1 MKRLFEV
8 KDLTV
13 EFRQKSGSLIAV
25 NHISY
30 HLDKGEI
37 VAFVGE
43 SGSGKSV
50 TQYTGLQLVPCP
62 PGHITSGEIWFEG
75 KNILEYGANSEE
87 MRRIRGGQI
96 GVIFQEP
103 MTSLNPVMTIGKQI
117 TESICLHLG
126 LSKKDALK
134 RAAELLEKVGLPDV
148 NERLNAY
155 PHQLSGGMR
164 QRVMI
169 AMALSCN
176 PKILIADEATT
187 ALDVTT
193 QAQILELMK
202 EIVKEMGTTLVIVTH
217 NLSLVAR
224 YADRVYV
231 MYAGEIVETGTTEEL
246 FYKTKHPY
254 SIGLLQAIPSLTDPR
269 DRKLIPIRGTVGDL
283 RNRDGHCV
291 FMPRCPYAT
300 EECGQLKAPTLTSV
314 DESSTHMRAC
324 HKNISLSDKIHPDDN
339 EMRVEK
345 TLNREEGKPLLKV
358 EDLSVVFPIY
368 RGIMRKQIG
377 QVSAVNHVSFEVF
390 KGETFG
396 LVGESGCGKTTV
408 ARAIIRLEDITEGK
422 IMFEGQDI
430 SHMNEKN
437 LRPFRRNMS
446 MIFQDPYGSLDP
458 RQRVGEA
465 VKEPLVNFK
474 LGYTEKELDER
485 VNELFTM
492 VGLDPSYRDR
502 LPHEFSGG
510 QRQRIVI
517 ARALATNP
525 SLILCDEAIS
535 ALDVSIQAQVINLL
549 EELQDRLG
557 ITYLFIAH
565 DLSVVRHISDRI
577 AVMYLGQ
584 IVEMG
589 DWKELYENPRH
600 PYTRTL
606 LDAVPVPDPV
616 IEKNRKARQ
625 IEGEVP
631 SPMNRPSGCA
641 FSTRCPYA
649 TQRCYTELPALEDLG
664 MQHFAACFRL
674 HDSILNDNTKR
685 G

>member
-13 EFRQKSGSLIAV
+13 EFRQKSGSLIAA

-254 SIGLLQAIPSLTDPR
+254 SIGLLQAIPSLTDP
-269 DRKLIPIRGTVGDL
+269 
-283 RNRDGHCV
+283 
-291 FMPRCPYAT
+291 
-300 EECGQLKAPTLTSV
+300 
-314 DESSTHMRAC
+314 
-324 HKNISLSDKIHPDDN
+324 
-339 EMRVEK
+339 
-345 TLNREEGKPLLKV
+345 
-358 EDLSVVFPIY
+358 
-368 RGIMRKQIG
+368 
-377 QVSAVNHVSFEVF
+377 
-390 KGETFG
+390 
-396 LVGESGCGKTTV
+396 
-408 ARAIIRLEDITEGK
+408 
-422 IMFEGQDI
+422 
-430 SHMNEKN
+430 
-437 LRPFRRNMS
+437 
-446 MIFQDPYGSLDP
+446 
-458 RQRVGEA
+458 
-465 VKEPLVNFK
+465 
-474 LGYTEKELDER
+474 
-485 VNELFTM
+485 
-492 VGLDPSYRDR
+492 
-502 LPHEFSGG
+502 
-510 QRQRIVI
+510 
-517 ARALATNP
+517 
-525 SLILCDEAIS
+525 
-535 ALDVSIQAQVINLL
+535 
-549 EELQDRLG
+549 
-557 ITYLFIAH
+557 
-565 DLSVVRHISDRI
+565 
-577 AVMYLGQ
+577 
-584 IVEMG
+584 
-589 DWKELYENPRH
+589 
-600 PYTRTL
+600 
-606 LDAVPVPDPV
+606 
-616 IEKNRKARQ
+616 
-625 IEGEVP
+625 
-631 SPMNRPSGCA
+631 
-641 FSTRCPYA
+641 
-649 TQRCYTELPALEDLG
+649 
-664 MQHFAACFRL
+664 
-674 HDSILNDNTKR
+674 
-685 G
+685 

>member
-1 MKRLFEV
+1 M
-8 KDLTV
+8 
-13 EFRQKSGSLIAV
+13 
-25 NHISY
+25 
-30 HLDKGEI
+30 
-37 VAFVGE
+37 
-43 SGSGKSV
+43 
-50 TQYTGLQLVPCP
+50 
-62 PGHITSGEIWFEG
+62 
-75 KNILEYGANSEE
+75 
-87 MRRIRGGQI
+87 
-96 GVIFQEP
+96 
-103 MTSLNPVMTIGKQI
+103 
-117 TESICLHLG
+117 
-126 LSKKDALK
+126 
-134 RAAELLEKVGLPDV
+134 
-148 NERLNAY
+148 
-155 PHQLSGGMR
+155 
-164 QRVMI
+164 
-169 AMALSCN
+169 
-176 PKILIADEATT
+176 
-187 ALDVTT
+187 TT

-291 FMPRCPYAT
+291 FRPRCPYAT

-324 HKNISLSDKIHPDDN
+324 HKNISLSDKTHPDDN

-345 TLNREEGKPLLKV
+345 ALNREKGKPLLKV

-377 QVSAVNHVSFEVF
+377 QVSAVNHVNFEVF

-422 IMFEGQDI
+422 ILFEGQDI
-430 SHMNEKN
+430 SRMNEKN

>member
-1 MKRLFEV
+1 
-8 KDLTV
+8 
-13 EFRQKSGSLIAV
+13 
-25 NHISY
+25 
-30 HLDKGEI
+30 
-37 VAFVGE
+37 
-43 SGSGKSV
+43 
-50 TQYTGLQLVPCP
+50 
-62 PGHITSGEIWFEG
+62 
-75 KNILEYGANSEE
+75 
-87 MRRIRGGQI
+87 MR
-96 GVIFQEP
+96 
-103 MTSLNPVMTIGKQI
+103 K
-117 TESICLHLG
+117 
-126 LSKKDALK
+126 
-134 RAAELLEKVGLPDV
+134 
-148 NERLNAY
+148 
-155 PHQLSGGMR
+155 
-164 QRVMI
+164 
-169 AMALSCN
+169 
-176 PKILIADEATT
+176 
-187 ALDVTT
+187 
-193 QAQILELMK
+193 
-202 EIVKEMGTTLVIVTH
+202 
-217 NLSLVAR
+217 
-224 YADRVYV
+224 
-231 MYAGEIVETGTTEEL
+231 
-246 FYKTKHPY
+246 
-254 SIGLLQAIPSLTDPR
+254 
-269 DRKLIPIRGTVGDL
+269 
-283 RNRDGHCV
+283 RDGHCV

-324 HKNISLSDKIHPDDN
+324 HKNISLSDKTHPDDN

-345 TLNREEGKPLLKV
+345 ALNREEGKPLLKV

-377 QVSAVNHVSFEVF
+377 QVSAVNHVNFEVF

-422 IMFEGQDI
+422 ILFEGQDI

-649 TQRCYTELPALEDLG
+649 TQRCYAELPALEDLG

>member
-75 KNILEYGANSEE
+75 ENILEYGANSEE

-231 MYAGEIVETGTTEEL
+231 MYAGEIV
-246 FYKTKHPY
+246 
-254 SIGLLQAIPSLTDPR
+254 
-269 DRKLIPIRGTVGDL
+269 
-283 RNRDGHCV
+283 
-291 FMPRCPYAT
+291 
-300 EECGQLKAPTLTSV
+300 
-314 DESSTHMRAC
+314 
-324 HKNISLSDKIHPDDN
+324 
-339 EMRVEK
+339 
-345 TLNREEGKPLLKV
+345 
-358 EDLSVVFPIY
+358 
-368 RGIMRKQIG
+368 
-377 QVSAVNHVSFEVF
+377 
-390 KGETFG
+390 
-396 LVGESGCGKTTV
+396 
-408 ARAIIRLEDITEGK
+408 
-422 IMFEGQDI
+422 
-430 SHMNEKN
+430 
-437 LRPFRRNMS
+437 
-446 MIFQDPYGSLDP
+446 
-458 RQRVGEA
+458 
-465 VKEPLVNFK
+465 
-474 LGYTEKELDER
+474 
-485 VNELFTM
+485 
-492 VGLDPSYRDR
+492 
-502 LPHEFSGG
+502 
-510 QRQRIVI
+510 
-517 ARALATNP
+517 
-525 SLILCDEAIS
+525 
-535 ALDVSIQAQVINLL
+535 
-549 EELQDRLG
+549 
-557 ITYLFIAH
+557 
-565 DLSVVRHISDRI
+565 
-577 AVMYLGQ
+577 
-584 IVEMG
+584 VEMSRNVQSG
-589 DWKELYENPRH
+589 NTQNLKS
-600 PYTRTL
+600 T
-606 LDAVPVPDPV
+606 V
-616 IEKNRKARQ
+616 IQRSFPKWSVAERRKTAAASDQAACCACAHSRYFT
-625 IEGEVP
+625 GG
-631 SPMNRPSGCA
+631 SPSGL
-641 FSTRCPYA
+641 RV
-649 TQRCYTELPALEDLG
+649 
-664 MQHFAACFRL
+664 
-674 HDSILNDNTKR
+674 
-685 G
+685 

>member
-13 EFRQKSGSLIAV
+13 EFRQKSGSLIAA

-103 MTSLNPVMTIGKQI
+103 MTSLNPVMTIGKQL

-314 DESSTHMRAC
+314 DESSTHMWAC
-324 HKNISLSDKIHPDDN
+324 HKNISLSDKTHPDDN

-345 TLNREEGKPLLKV
+345 ALNREEGKPLLKV

-377 QVSAVNHVSFEVF
+377 QVSAVNHVNFEVF

-408 ARAIIRLEDITEGK
+408 ARAIMRLEDITEGK
-422 IMFEGQDI
+422 ILFEGQDI
-430 SHMNEKN
+430 SRMNEKN

-446 MIFQDPYGSLDP
+446 MIFQDRYGSLDP

-465 VKEPLVNFK
+465 VNEPLVNFK

-485 VNELFTM
+485 VDELFTM

-674 HDSILNDNTKR
+674 HDSILNYNTKR

>member
-283 RNRDGHCV
+283 RKRDGHCV

-324 HKNISLSDKIHPDDN
+324 HKNISLSNKTHPDDN

-377 QVSAVNHVSFEVF
+377 QVSAVNHVNFEVF

-422 IMFEGQDI
+422 ILFEGQDI
-430 SHMNEKN
+430 SRMNEKN

-474 LGYTEKELDER
+474 LRYTEKELDER